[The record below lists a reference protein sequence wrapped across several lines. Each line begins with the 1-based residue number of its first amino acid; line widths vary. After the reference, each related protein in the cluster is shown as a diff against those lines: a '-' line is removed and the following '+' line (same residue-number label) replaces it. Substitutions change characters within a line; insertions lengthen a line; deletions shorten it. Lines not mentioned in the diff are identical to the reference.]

1 MARFLRTCV
10 CFLLQLHNAYF
21 QVGIYRVNFTK
32 HSVIH
37 NPSGLKIKVNFLNTV
52 DVWTIDQNYSTKS
65 AKIRNN
71 SGFSQQLSGL
81 FLAEGVHL
89 PKFGSSVVKPTAV
102 PLAPRV
108 APLADAGARSNPNE
122 RLGLEHNSTTENDV
136 AVHRSS
142 GQKQQQGSSDKQ
154 ELMKCSDGHFRL
166 LPKKSQSS
174 KPAKSVP
181 ASNAA
186 AANGQVLFCTPQR
199 QNYQKS
205 RNVDDA
211 DSAHHSSHP
220 PDLNMSATKQTPPRR
235 RLFRSDSAPSEA
247 ELPCTQPAGNK
258 RFKTDCAKSRR
269 NTDASTRQGRS
280 ASPDNSA
287 FAGAHPKYKPRRST
301 LSPVA
306 APIDNYSFSSGDEF
320 DEQAEEGYLAVVIT
334 LVTYLYV
341 NRRSCKFSLPQTTFF
356 FKMICA

>member
-1 MARFLRTCV
+1 V
-10 CFLLQLHNAYF
+10 CFLLQLCSAHF

-32 HSVIH
+32 HSIIH
-37 NPSGLKIKVNFLNTV
+37 NPSGLKIKVSFLNTV

-71 SGFSQQLSGL
+71 SGFSQQLSAL

-108 APLADAGARSNPNE
+108 APLADAGTRSNPNE
-122 RLGLEHNSTTENDV
+122 QLCLEHDSTFENNI

-142 GQKQQQGSSDKQ
+142 GQKQQQGSSDKK

-166 LPKKSQSS
+166 LPNSQSS
-174 KPAKSVP
+174 KSATSVP
-181 ASNAA
+181 VANAE
-186 AANGQVLFCTPQR
+186 AANGQVLFCTPRR

-205 RNVDDA
+205 RNVDDT
-211 DSAHHSSHP
+211 DSAHHRSHL
-220 PDLNMSATKQTPPRR
+220 PDSNASATKQTPPRR
-235 RLFRSDSAPSEA
+235 RLFRSDSALSEA
-247 ELPCTQPAGNK
+247 ELPCAQPAGNK
-258 RFKTDCAKSRR
+258 RFKTDCAKSRC
-269 NTDASTRQGRS
+269 NTDASTHQGRS
-280 ASPDNSA
+280 ASPDNST

-306 APIDNYSFSSGDEF
+306 APIDEYSCSSGGEF
-320 DEQAEEGYLAVVIT
+320 NEQAEEGYLAVVVT
-334 LVTYLYV
+334 LINYLYYV
-341 NRRSCKFSLPQTTFF
+341 NWWL
-356 FKMICA
+356 